1 MIGSAG
7 AVVVAVLDD
16 ELLAESFVSRAPSS
30 TTWPF
35 ANRSYGSGH
44 ATVARIPR
52 FRPLRLSR
60 FGSRR
65 LGAALHQLGHHAQ
78 QVAIEDGVNQIALRG
93 HERRVRPMLFV
104 CTAQCSQSAGVRTW
118 RCTLRDIRNTL
129 SVRASRLTH
138 RRTSTGVAGARQG
151 RRRALLLVGPAVSP
165 TSEPAGAP

>member
-1 MIGSAG
+1 LSQYSMTSYWRRA
-7 AVVVAVLDD
+7 
-16 ELLAESFVSRAPSS
+16 SSREHQA
-30 TTWPF
+30 
-35 ANRSYGSGH
+35 
-44 ATVARIPR
+44 
-52 FRPLRLSR
+52 RPLGPSPIDRMARATRRSR
-60 FGSRR
+60 GYRGFGHYASQDFGSRR